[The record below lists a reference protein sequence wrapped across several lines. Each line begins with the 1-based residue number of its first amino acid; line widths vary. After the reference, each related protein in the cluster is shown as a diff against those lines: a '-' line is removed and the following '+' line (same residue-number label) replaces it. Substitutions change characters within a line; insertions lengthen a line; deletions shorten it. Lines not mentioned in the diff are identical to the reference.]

1 MINSTYI
8 NNEIK
13 NAMFLEEKNMFNVI
27 KDALGKPYYETENC
41 AIYNFDSLEKIPQIP
56 KESINLILTS
66 PPYNIGK
73 SYESIMPVSEYVDWC
88 SKWMNSLYEVVSQN
102 GAFLLN
108 LGYLEVPNQ
117 GKAVPI
123 SYLLWDKTPFYMQQE
138 IVWHYEAGVASKK
151 YLSPRNEKFIWY
163 VKEPKKYTFNLDA
176 IRDPNVKYPNQKKNG
191 KLRCNPLGKNPGDV
205 WCFPKVTSGEKR
217 SSKERT
223 SHPAQ
228 FPISVIEKFILGMSN
243 TGEIVFDPFL
253 GSGSTCVAA
262 LKNGR
267 KVIGFEISKEYCE
280 IAKQRIEDYINQKSD
295 N

>member
-1 MINSTYI
+1 MSEMRKT
-8 NNEIK
+8 EDTD
-13 NAMFLEEKNMFNVI
+13 MFNTI
-27 KDALGKPYYETENC
+27 KKALGKPYYESEDC
-41 AIYNFDSLEKIPQIP
+41 LIYNVDSLQYIP
-56 KESINLILTS
+56 KMPQQSVNLTITS

-73 SYESIMPVSEYVDWC
+73 AYESILPISDYVAWC
-88 SKWMNSLYEVVSQN
+88 SEWMNGVYNVVADN

-108 LGYLEVPNQ
+108 LGYLEVPAK

-123 SYLLWDKTPFYMQQE
+123 AYLLWDKSPFFMQQE

-163 VKEPKKYTFNLDA
+163 VKDKANYTFNLDP

-223 SHPAQ
+223 AHPAQ
-228 FPISVIEKFILGMSN
+228 FPVSVIEKFILGMSN
-243 TGEIVFDPFL
+243 QGEVVFDPFL
-253 GSGSTCVAA
+253 GSGSTCIAA
-262 LKNGR
+262 LKHGR
-267 KVIGFEISKEYCE
+267 KVVGFEISEEYCK
-280 IAKQRIEDYINQKSD
+280 IAVQRVESFLDSDQISFSDFDIEL
-295 N
+295 